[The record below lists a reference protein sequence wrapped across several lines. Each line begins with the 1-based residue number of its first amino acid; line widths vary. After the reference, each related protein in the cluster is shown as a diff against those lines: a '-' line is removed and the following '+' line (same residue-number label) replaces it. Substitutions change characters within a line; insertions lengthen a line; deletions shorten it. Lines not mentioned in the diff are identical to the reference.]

1 KINPFK
7 FQKRKSTFS
16 LVKTKGR
23 MPKYRNV
30 ALRYFLY
37 SMFKSFYFA
46 AKKRKRFYKKFFKW
60 FLKLKKKRN
69 STNVKKVKKK
79 KNKVKKNFF
88 NILKILTLQLK
99 KKTRKSSEHMLR
111 ANSSMVAGVM
121 WPFEIELEME
131 DDLKKPVFD
140 FIERRRAFRR
150 FFVRAMF
157 FGKFLRYYDIKYA
170 WNR

>member
-60 FLKLKKKRN
+60 FLKLKKNKKN
-69 STNVKKVKKK
+69 KKFKKVKNKK
-79 KNKVKKNFF
+79 KKIKKKFF
-88 NILKILTLQLK
+88 KILKILNLPFK

-111 ANSSMVAGVM
+111 AN
-121 WPFEIELEME
+121 
-131 DDLKKPVFD
+131 
-140 FIERRRAFRR
+140 
-150 FFVRAMF
+150 
-157 FGKFLRYYDIKYA
+157 
-170 WNR
+170 